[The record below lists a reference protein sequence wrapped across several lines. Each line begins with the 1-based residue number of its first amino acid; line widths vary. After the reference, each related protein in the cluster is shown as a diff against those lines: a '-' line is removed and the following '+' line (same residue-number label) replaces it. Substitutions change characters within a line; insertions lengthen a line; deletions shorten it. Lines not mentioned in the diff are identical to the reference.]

1 MSQSQSFNFVSDPWI
16 KVLKKD
22 YNETEVSLI
31 ELFDNSSE
39 YLQLSGDIKSQDLAI
54 LRLLLAILLS
64 IYTRFDTDGNQY
76 DWVDLDDEWRV
87 IKIDEDDVK
96 TIGRSLLKTWK
107 TLYSQKNFSSKVAE
121 YLEKYKS
128 KFDLFGETPF
138 YQVNATVY
146 DQNVPENKQIV
157 KGKGT
162 VTVKQINRRISESNN
177 TPSIFSPKTENEKN
191 KINFAELARWLITY
205 QNYTGV
211 TDKTKVNAKNKF
223 SVSPGWLYSINP
235 VYIKGKDLFDTLM
248 LNLNLADYD
257 KNELET
263 QLCQKP
269 VWEYDDI
276 NEYIQQR
283 LSGMFPDN
291 LAELYTV
298 WSRMLHIEWKNEQP
312 TIFSAGLPKLDNK
325 NIFLEPM
332 TTWRKNKDNEE
343 FPATRNKNRLN
354 EAIWRNFGQYIKVK
368 KEGNYRVPG
377 IINWIN
383 KLKSEKILAK
393 HDNVNVTTIAMI
405 SDGNATSQAPY
416 AEVVDNMDAKADVLF
431 DNAPDIARQWP
442 TRIENEV
449 LNTQKIA
456 TYFYWFAKEVSKLR
470 GNDDKNSGWASKEVA
485 QLYDKLNL
493 PFYSWLASLKSND
506 DRDEKVQEW
515 RDNLNKIVAI
525 QAGNIFRD
533 ATANEIIGR
542 DKDNIFTSYNK
553 LRRNVYVSLK

>member
-1 MSQSQSFNFVSDPWI
+1 MSQSQSFNLVSDPWI

-39 YLQLSGDIKSQDLAI
+39 YLQLSGDMKSQDLAI

-76 DWVDLDDEWRV
+76 DWVDLDDGWRV

-332 TTWRKNKDNEE
+332 TTWRKNKDNTEFYQKQKHH
-343 FPATRNKNRLN
+343 FPAETLHNN
-354 EAIWRNFGQYIKVK
+354 VK
-368 KEGNYRVPG
+368 
-377 IINWIN
+377 
-383 KLKSEKILAK
+383 
-393 HDNVNVTTIAMI
+393 
-405 SDGNATSQAPY
+405 PY
-416 AEVVDNMDAKADVLF
+416 K
-431 DNAPDIARQWP
+431 
-442 TRIENEV
+442 
-449 LNTQKIA
+449 
-456 TYFYWFAKEVSKLR
+456 
-470 GNDDKNSGWASKEVA
+470 
-485 QLYDKLNL
+485 
-493 PFYSWLASLKSND
+493 
-506 DRDEKVQEW
+506 
-515 RDNLNKIVAI
+515 
-525 QAGNIFRD
+525 
-533 ATANEIIGR
+533 
-542 DKDNIFTSYNK
+542 
-553 LRRNVYVSLK
+553 